1 MKLSP
6 HIDYLHSPN
15 KSYGHVRQILYHQG
29 VQGKGAATT
38 PVPAYFFLH
47 VQVYEYKGFLARF
60 IWSCCCCRT

>member
-29 VQGKGAATT
+29 VQGKGGCYHTC
-38 PVPAYFFLH
+38 
-47 VQVYEYKGFLARF
+47 ARVLL
-60 IWSCCCCRT
+60 SPCASVRV